1 MLDAITQMKTRTYT
15 IELSLNMPESNE
27 DEH

>member
-1 MLDAITQMKTRTYT
+1 MKKRTYT

-27 DEH
+27 DEN